1 MVLTV
6 ESVRDVWM
14 RIIGVLFRRSDMKY
28 VICPRCGNHL
38 DFGEKCD
45 CEEEQRIRVSN
56 MRKRQ
61 AEAIRLVEQGDA
73 WEQLELAI

>member
-1 MVLTV
+1 MAYFN
-6 ESVRDVWM
+6 E
-14 RIIGVLFRRSDMKY
+14 
-28 VICPRCGNHL
+28 CPRCGCHL
-38 DFGEKCD
+38 DPGEKCD

-61 AEAIRLVEQGDA
+61 AEAIRLLEQGDA